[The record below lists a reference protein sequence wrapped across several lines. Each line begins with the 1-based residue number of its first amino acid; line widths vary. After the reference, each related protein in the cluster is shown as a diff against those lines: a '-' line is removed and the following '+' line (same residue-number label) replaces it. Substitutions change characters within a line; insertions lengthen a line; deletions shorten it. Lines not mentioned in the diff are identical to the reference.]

1 MFHVFYLFFIVGYI
15 SALFHGNLYNNFF
28 VDFDLLEVGTTMRH
42 HIYIFYLC
50 LGQAV
55 LFFNLSESNLDWW
68 GQVEQCLIQSP
79 VQRCT
84 GLLWQALH
92 FSSGSLVVV
101 VVIIQ
106 QLDLQLPIQSVPITT
121 VDVSLNPTQARCTL
135 YNII

>member
-15 SALFHGNLYNNFF
+15 SALQLSLFHGDLYNNFF

-84 GLLWQALH
+84 GLLWQA
-92 FSSGSLVVV
+92 FFFRQSSCRRRDRMVVGF
-101 VVIIQ
+101 
-106 QLDLQLPIQSVPITT
+106 TT
-121 VDVSLNPTQARCTL
+121 TYSISAYRHCRCEFESHSGKV
-135 YNII
+135 YSI